1 MFEEMKGGS
10 DLRVKNLR
18 KIVFVTKKKAESRVK
33 GISHLF
39 PLEEA
44 NTMPLAD

>member
-10 DLRVKNLR
+10 DLRVKSLR
-18 KIVFVTKKKAESRVK
+18 KIVFVTKKVESRVK

-44 NTMPLAD
+44 STMPLAD